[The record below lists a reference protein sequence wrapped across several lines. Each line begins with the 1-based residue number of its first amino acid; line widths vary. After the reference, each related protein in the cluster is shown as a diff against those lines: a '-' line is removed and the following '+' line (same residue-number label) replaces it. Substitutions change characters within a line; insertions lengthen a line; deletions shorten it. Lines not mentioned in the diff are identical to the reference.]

1 LHLIY
6 FFLFKNL
13 KAGGEMKVSEALI
26 DGKKPVLSLEILP
39 PDKGSNVEDLY
50 RLVDPFLEFDPLFIS
65 VTFHQPQNGW
75 SVENGQEIKIRRQR
89 RPGTVAISASL
100 KHKFGVETVPH
111 LICAGFNRY
120 ELEDALLE
128 LHYLGLENIFVI
140 RGDSQPGEKEFRPEP
155 GGHTYA
161 CELVR
166 QIDNLNHGYYLEGVK
181 PAAATDFC
189 CGVAGY
195 PEKHPESPSLEFD
208 LLHLQNKIEAG
219 ARFIITQMFFSGEI
233 YRNYLGRLKKA
244 GIKVPVLP
252 GFKLLY
258 NQKQLTKIPATF
270 GVSLPPAMIEAFEVC
285 RTPEEE
291 KKTGL
296 KFGLDLAEN
305 LLESG
310 APGIHIFTMSQK
322 DPVLDLLKI
331 LFKR

>member
-1 LHLIY
+1 LHRIY

-128 LHYLGLENIFVI
+128 LHYLGLENLFVI

-208 LLHLQNKIEAG
+208 LLNLKRKVEAG

-244 GIKVPVLP
+244 GIEVPVLP

-258 NQKQLTKIPATF
+258 NQRQLTKIPATF
-270 GVSLPPAMIEAFEVC
+270 GVSLPSALMEAFEVC

>member
-1 LHLIY
+1 
-6 FFLFKNL
+6 
-13 KAGGEMKVSEALI
+13 MKVSEALI
-26 DGKKPVLSLEILP
+26 GRKKPVLSLEILP

-50 RLVDPFLEFDPLFIS
+50 RLIDPFLEFDPLFIS
-65 VTFHQPQNGW
+65 VTFHQAQNWW

-89 RPGTVAISASL
+89 RPGTVAISAGL

-140 RGDSQPGEKEFRPEP
+140 RGDPQPGEKEFRPEP
-155 GGHTYA
+155 GGHAHA

-181 PAAATDFC
+181 PAAGTDFC

-195 PEKHPESPSLEFD
+195 PEKHPESPSMEFD
-208 LLHLQNKIEAG
+208 LLHLQEKVEAG
-219 ARFIITQMFFSGEI
+219 ARFIITQMFFSAEI
-233 YRNYLGRLKKA
+233 YQNYLGRLKEA
-244 GIKVPVLP
+244 GIKVPVMP

-258 NQKQLTKIPATF
+258 NQKQLTRIPATF
-270 GVSLPPAMIEAFEVC
+270 GVSLPPAMVEAFEVC
-285 RTPEEE
+285 RTAEEE

-296 KFGLDLAEN
+296 KFGLELAEK
-305 LLESG
+305 LLEGG
-310 APGIHIFTMSQK
+310 APGIHVFTMSQK

>member
-1 LHLIY
+1 
-6 FFLFKNL
+6 
-13 KAGGEMKVSEALI
+13 MKVSEALI

-128 LHYLGLENIFVI
+128 LHYLGLENLFVI

-244 GIKVPVLP
+244 GIEVPVLP

-258 NQKQLTKIPATF
+258 NQKQLAKIPSTF
-270 GVSLPPAMIEAFEVC
+270 GVSLPPAMVEAFEAC

>member
-1 LHLIY
+1 
-6 FFLFKNL
+6 
-13 KAGGEMKVSEALI
+13 MKVSEALI

-128 LHYLGLENIFVI
+128 LHYLGLENLFVI

-195 PEKHPESPSLEFD
+195 PEKHPESPTLEFD

-219 ARFIITQMFFSGEI
+219 ARFIITQMCFSAEI

-244 GIKVPVLP
+244 GIEVPVLP